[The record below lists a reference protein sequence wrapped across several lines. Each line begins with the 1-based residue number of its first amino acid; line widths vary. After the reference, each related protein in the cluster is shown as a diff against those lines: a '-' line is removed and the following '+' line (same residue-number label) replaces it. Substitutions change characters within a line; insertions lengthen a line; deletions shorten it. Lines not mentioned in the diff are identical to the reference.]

1 MLIFVAEFGS
11 TSAKESKKEKTLEKR
26 RLGRTGQESTVVTFG
41 AYSIG
46 KVSQEEADTA
56 IQKCLDYGVNHLDI
70 APGYAQSMERIAPW
84 MPELRSKMFL
94 GSKTPMRTRDEAWS
108 NVEDVMKRMD
118 VDSFDLFQLH
128 SVIDMETL
136 DTVTATDG
144 ALTTLLEM
152 REQGLTKWIGITGH
166 GPLAPVTQLE
176 ALKRYDFDTV
186 MFPVNVAMY
195 KNTAYRNSSEKLIEE
210 CHKKDVGIQTLK
222 MIARGGWDGRVK
234 DCGTWYDPYREQ
246 GDIDNA
252 LWWQLSQPIHTAP
265 SCGEISLL
273 GKVLDSASRFEKLSS
288 QTQQHLIQSQN
299 PPAQEPKLAIL

>member
-1 MLIFVAEFGS
+1 M
-11 TSAKESKKEKTLEKR
+11 EKR
-26 RLGRTGQESTVVTFG
+26 RLGKTGQESTVVTFG

-56 IQKCLDYGVNHLDI
+56 IQTCLDHGVNHVDI

-84 MPELRSKMFL
+84 MPELKNKMFL
-94 GSKTPMRTRDEAWS
+94 GSKTPMRTRDGAWS
-108 NVEDVMKRMD
+108 NVEDIMKRMD

-128 SVIDMETL
+128 SVIDMDTL
-136 DTVTATDG
+136 DAVMATDG

-152 REQGLTKWIGITGH
+152 RDQGLTKWIGITGH
-166 GPLAPVTQLE
+166 GPLAPEIQLE
-176 ALKRYDFDTV
+176 ALKRYDFDMV

-195 KNTAYRNSSEKLIEE
+195 KNSDYRNSSEKLIAE

-234 DCGTWYDPYREQ
+234 DCGTWYDPYRKQ
-246 GDIDNA
+246 KDVDNA

-273 GKVLDSASRFEKLSS
+273 EKVLDAAARFEKLSE
-288 QTQQHLIQSQN
+288 QTQRELIQ
-299 PPAQEPKLAIL
+299 AQTPHSPEPKLAIL